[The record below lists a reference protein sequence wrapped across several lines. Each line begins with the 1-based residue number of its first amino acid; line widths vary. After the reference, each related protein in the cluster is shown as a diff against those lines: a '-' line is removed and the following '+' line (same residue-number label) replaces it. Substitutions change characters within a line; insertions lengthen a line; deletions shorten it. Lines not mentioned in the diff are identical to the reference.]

1 MNPLRRVLPYATRHR
16 AGIVV
21 GLVLVAVSNLAGVA
35 MPWLIGRAIDLLDA
49 TGVTLAAIAGYAG
62 LIVGA
67 TAVSGAARFG
77 MRKLLNSVSRRIE
90 NDLREDVFEHLLRL
104 DARFYGRMPTGE
116 LMSRLTNDTQA
127 VRMAIGP
134 GVMYMV
140 NTLVLGVLA
149 VAVMV
154 SYDLRLTL
162 LSLIPLVFL
171 GPVMGYFGRVIH
183 RRFERI
189 QKHFGVLST
198 MVQENLS
205 GVRIVRAYTQESAQ
219 EAEFDLLNREYFD
232 RNMSLARTSAMFH
245 PLLAILAGLGVL
257 AVLWFGS
264 LDVMAGRISAGG
276 FVAFFFYLALLIWP
290 MIAIGWV
297 VNLFQRGAASM
308 SRIAEILDADP
319 AIVEPGEPAAVS
331 TIEGDIE
338 FRDVWF
344 RYPGTDRDV
353 LCGVT
358 FRIPAGATAAIV
370 GPTGAGKSTI
380 IALMTRRY
388 DPTRGQVL
396 LDGTPLDRIPLDTL
410 RAAVGLVP
418 QDAFVFS
425 ETIADNIALGLPP
438 GAGRDGRIEAAAR
451 VAQLDEAIAVFPLG
465 FETRL
470 GERGVNLSGG
480 QRQRTTLARALARNA
495 PVLILDDSLSA
506 VDTHTETAIL
516 EGLGTVFTGRTAVV
530 VSHRVSAVMNADT
543 ILVLEDGR
551 IVEQGLHADLV
562 AAGGLYA
569 TLLRRQLLAEGLEA
583 EPVAADSSGTLRSL

>member
-1 MNPLRRVLPYATRHR
+1 MNPLRRVLPYATRYR

-35 MPWLIGRAIDLLDA
+35 MPWLIGRAIDLLDT

-62 LIVGA
+62 LIVAA

-77 MRKLLNSVSRRIE
+77 MRKLLNTVSRRIE

-162 LSLIPLVFL
+162 LSLIPLLFL

-245 PLLAILAGLGVL
+245 PLLAILTGLGVL

-264 LDVMAGRISAGG
+264 LDVMAGRISAGD

-319 AIVEPGEPAAVS
+319 AIVEPGEPAAPT

-396 LDGTPLDRIPLDTL
+396 LDGTPFDRIPLDTL
-410 RAAVGLVP
+410 RAAVALVP

-569 TLLRRQLLAEGLEA
+569 TLLRRQLLAEDLEA
-583 EPVAADSSGTLRSL
+583 EPVAADSDGTIRSL